1 MISMNTYNKLNEDF
15 RFNLIKSY
23 DVEELCSMVN
33 KFDTE
38 WRLDTSRQNQPNSV
52 HMNTNT
58 YYLRSFKPGW
68 EPHEKL
74 KVFPLANNIK
84 ILSIADKIMKDLEVI
99 HNGKASLA
107 MIVKLLPDSD
117 IVPHADESKYLGIV
131 RRHHIPLKTNKD
143 VMFHIDGESINMK
156 VGECWEINNSRVH
169 HVTNDSHEDRV
180 HMIIDIVPQQY
191 IGE

>member
-1 MISMNTYNKLNEDF
+1 MISMNSYNKLNEDF

-74 KVFPLANNIK
+74 RVFPLANNIH
-84 ILSIADKIMKDLEVI
+84 ILSIADKIMKDL
-99 HNGKASLA
+99 AS
-107 MIVKLLPDSD
+107 V
-117 IVPHADESKYLGIV
+117 
-131 RRHHIPLKTNKD
+131 
-143 VMFHIDGESINMK
+143 
-156 VGECWEINNSRVH
+156 
-169 HVTNDSHEDRV
+169 
-180 HMIIDIVPQQY
+180 
-191 IGE
+191 

>member
-1 MISMNTYNKLNEDF
+1 MGKYNKLDEDF

-23 DVEELCSMVN
+23 DVEDLVSIVS

-38 WRLDTSRQNQPNSV
+38 WRLDTSRQKQPNSV

-58 YYLRSFKPGW
+58 YYVRSFKPGW
-68 EPHEKL
+68 EPNEKL
-74 KVFPLANNIK
+74 NVFPLSN
-84 ILSIADKIMKDLEVI
+84 SIHVLVIVDKIIKDLEKI
-99 HNGKASLA
+99 HDGKVSLA

-117 IVPHADESKYLGIV
+117 IIPHSDESNYLGVV
-131 RRHHIPLKTNKD
+131 RRHHIPLKTNEK
-143 VMFHIDGESINMK
+143 VLFHIDGESINMK

-169 HVTNDSHEDRV
+169 HVTNTSNEDRV
-180 HMIIDIVPQQY
+180 HLIIDILPRQY

>member
-1 MISMNTYNKLNEDF
+1 MNAYNKLNEDF
-15 RFNLIKSY
+15 NFNLIRSY
-23 DVEELCSMVN
+23 DVSELSEIVG
-33 KFDTE
+33 KFTTE

-74 KVFPLANNIK
+74 AVFPLANSVHV
-84 ILSIADKIMKDLEVI
+84 LSIADKIMKDLEVV

-117 IVPHADESKYLGIV
+117 IIPHADESKYLGIV

-143 VMFHIDGESINMK
+143 VMFHVDEESINMK
-156 VGECWEINNSRVH
+156 VGECWEINNSKVH
-169 HVTNDSHEDRV
+169 YVTNNSHEDRI
-180 HMIIDIVPQQY
+180 HMIIDIVPEQY

>member
-1 MISMNTYNKLNEDF
+1 MTEYNKLDEDF
-15 RFNLIKSY
+15 RFKLVGSY
-23 DVEELCSMVN
+23 DVSELVSIVE

-38 WRLDTSRQNQPNSV
+38 WRLDTSRQNQFNSV

-58 YYLRSFKPGW
+58 YYVRSFKPGW
-68 EPHEKL
+68 EPHQKL
-74 KVFPLANNIK
+74 NVFPLANSIK
-84 ILSIADKIMKDLEVI
+84 VLSIVDKIIKTLEAV
-99 HNGKASLA
+99 HGGKVSLA

-117 IVPHADESKYLGIV
+117 IIPHSDESNYLGAV

-143 VMFHIDGESINMK
+143 VLFHIEDESINMK

-169 HVTNDSHEDRV
+169 HVTNNSDEDRI
-180 HMIIDIVPQQY
+180 HLIIDILPQQY